1 MKTTARNQ
9 FPGRVSQ
16 VKTGAVNDEV
26 ELEIAGGQTIVS
38 VVTRGSA
45 ETLGLKPG
53 APAFALIKA
62 SSVIL
67 VIEAQDV
74 KFSAR
79 NQMSGVVTRVQTG
92 AVNTEVVLDIAG
104 GGAIVAVVTN
114 ESSDNL
120 ALAVGATVT
129 AIFKASS
136 VILGVPA

>member
-16 VKTGAVNDEV
+16 VKVGAVNDEI

-53 APAFALIKA
+53 AAAFALIKA
-62 SSVIL
+62 SSIIL
-67 VIEAQDV
+67 VTEAQDV

-79 NQMSGVVTRVQTG
+79 NQMAGVVTRVQTG